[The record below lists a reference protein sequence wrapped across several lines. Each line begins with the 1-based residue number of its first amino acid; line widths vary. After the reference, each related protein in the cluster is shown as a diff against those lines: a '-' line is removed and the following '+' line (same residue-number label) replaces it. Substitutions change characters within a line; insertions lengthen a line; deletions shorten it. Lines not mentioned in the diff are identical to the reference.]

1 VSIRRQTASVLSVGL
16 CVALLSTG
24 CRGETEASVPDPLI
38 PDFQLPNLAG
48 EKVGPSS
55 LPDKVL
61 LLEFWATWCTPCRA
75 QARILDR
82 LYADLASEDV
92 EFIAVSVGEPAET
105 VQRYV
110 DKSPFP
116 YPVLLDSQDQLALI
130 KRMMKGMGLDEERYP
145 PRQAQWFIAANKE
158 EGKRADKVEPDDDFS
173 RRMAEFYAEYD
184 RQCQREG
191 ASPLRPT
198 NWRAAARRMKVGSC
212 SDWRK

>member
-1 VSIRRQTASVLSVGL
+1 MRRRLARLGFT
-16 CVALLSTG
+16 ALLGTIGGVLGTIGALAITPSGRSLLARNVSEVLTG
-24 CRGETEASVPDPLI
+24 AFRGTVEIGAVGGALLNGVTLRDVRITDEAGRHFADVPLLLA
-38 PDFQLPNLAG
+38 DFQLPNLAG

-55 LPDKVL
+55 FPDKVL

-116 YPVLLDSQDQLALI
+116 YPVLLDSQDQLSGHLMVYVLPTIAI
-130 KRMMKGMGLDEERYP
+130 VDAEGMHWP
-145 PRQAQWFIAANKE
+145 
-158 EGKRADKVEPDDDFS
+158 
-173 RRMAEFYAEYD
+173 
-184 RQCQREG
+184 
-191 ASPLRPT
+191 
-198 NWRAAARRMKVGSC
+198 
-212 SDWRK
+212 